1 MTTAF
6 AIATEVA
13 SPADARPSF
22 AAAAEEHLSGVL
34 RYLTHVTGDRHL
46 AEDLTSATFERAL
59 RDWHRFDPDK
69 GSARVWL
76 IEVSRRVALDH
87 FRSETRRR
95 RRDTTWSAREPQ
107 AAPAPETEVSDL
119 RLRQALSRL
128 SRAER
133 ELIALRVVLEFD
145 TAETARIADRS
156 PSGVSTSLHRAL
168 GKLRREM
175 EADDAPAG

>member
-1 MTTAF
+1 MTTTF
-6 AIATEVA
+6 AIATDVA

-22 AAAAEEHLSGVL
+22 ASAAEENLDGVF
-34 RYLTHVTGDRHL
+34 RYLTHFTGDRHL
-46 AEDLTSATFERAL
+46 AEDLTSAAFERAL
-59 RDWHRFDPDK
+59 RDWHRFDPGK

-87 FRSETRRR
+87 FRSEKRRR
-95 RRDTTWSAREPQ
+95 RRDTNWVAKEPHE
-107 AAPAPETEVSDL
+107 APAPELGVVDPQL
-119 RLRQALSRL
+119 KDALTRL

-145 TAETARIADRS
+145 TAETARIADSS
-156 PSGVSTSLHRAL
+156 PTGVSSALHRAL

-175 EADDAPAG
+175 EGADAPA

>member
-6 AIATEVA
+6 AIATDVA
-13 SPADARPSF
+13 TPADARPGF

-34 RYLTHVTGDRHL
+34 RYLTHFTGNRHL
-46 AEDLTSATFERAL
+46 AEDLTSAAFERAL
-59 RDWHRFDPDK
+59 RDWHRFDPAK

-87 FRSETRRR
+87 FRGERRRR
-95 RRDTTWSAREPQ
+95 RRDASWAAQEP
-107 AAPAPETEVSDL
+107 AAVPAPEAEIGDR
-119 RLRQALSRL
+119 RLRTALAGL
-128 SRAER
+128 TRAER

-145 TAETARIADRS
+145 TAETARIAGSS
-156 PSGVSTSLHRAL
+156 PTGVSSALHRAL

-175 EADDAPAG
+175 EAVDVPA

>member
-6 AIATEVA
+6 AIATDVA
-13 SPADARPSF
+13 TPADARPSF
-22 AAAAEEHLSGVL
+22 ASVAEEHLSGVL
-34 RYLTHVTGDRHL
+34 RYLTHFTGDRHL
-46 AEDLTSATFERAL
+46 AEDLTSAAFERAL

-87 FRSETRRR
+87 FRGEKRRR
-95 RRDTTWSAREPQ
+95 RRDTNWAVREPQ
-107 AAPAPETEVSDL
+107 AAPAPETEVADS
-119 RLRQALSRL
+119 RLRDALSRL

-145 TAETARIADRS
+145 TAETARIAGAS
-156 PSGVSTSLHRAL
+156 PTGVSSSLHRAL

-175 EADDAPAG
+175 EAADAPA